1 VRRVSGALAPARF
14 LRPSDAV
21 DRQDD
26 AYSPKEVHFV
36 DNLPLTPAGKID
48 KKPLRAKA
56 WSGSDRMVH

>member
-1 VRRVSGALAPARF
+1 VLKPGASLAAEAVMQRVKASKGSVYA
-14 LRPSDAV
+14 
-21 DRQDD
+21 
-26 AYSPKEVHFV
+26 PKEVHFV

>member
-1 VRRVSGALAPARF
+1 MQREKASKGSVYA
-14 LRPSDAV
+14 
-21 DRQDD
+21 
-26 AYSPKEVHFV
+26 PKEVHFV